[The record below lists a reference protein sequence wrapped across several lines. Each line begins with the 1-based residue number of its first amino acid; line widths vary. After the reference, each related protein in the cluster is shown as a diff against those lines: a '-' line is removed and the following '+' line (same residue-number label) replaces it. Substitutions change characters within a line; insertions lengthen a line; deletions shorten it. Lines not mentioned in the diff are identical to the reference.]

1 MPETKNKV
9 QLIGHLGNK
18 PDIRVTDKGKKHVRF
33 SIATNELYVNAKGEA
48 VASTYW
54 HNIVA
59 WGKTAD
65 KAEQLLDKGSEVSVE
80 GKLVSRSYIDK
91 EGNKRYITE
100 VQINELEVVN
110 STEKA
115 VASKNH

>member
-1 MPETKNKV
+1 MPEVKNKV

-18 PDIRVTDKGKKHVRF
+18 PDVRVTDKGKKHVRF
-33 SIATNELYVNAKGEA
+33 SLATNELYMNAKGEA

-65 KAEQLLDKGSEVSVE
+65 QAEQKHPPPEDANRRRFFGGQAQHGLS
-80 GKLVSRSYIDK
+80 
-91 EGNKRYITE
+91 
-100 VQINELEVVN
+100 
-110 STEKA
+110 A
-115 VASKNH
+115 